1 MQGWKSTI
9 SVFIAVPI
17 VLITLLTGLLYAHA
31 QSNNKAI
38 ALNLPETAPSIKKID
53 TPLLK
58 WQKIIVH
65 KGDTLSA
72 IFTRLKI
79 DQRDL
84 LPIVKQHESLTTLY
98 LHRILYFQI
107 TPSHQL
113 IALRYPLSTA
123 ETLMI
128 IREGNHFRKKISR
141 NPVST
146 MLAYKA
152 FTIYHSLS
160 RDSKKAELT
169 ARMLS
174 ELQTIFR
181 GKVNFSRNLHQGDH
195 FNFLYQEEY
204 IDGKKHCDGDII
216 AAEFIHQGKVS
227 QAVRYTYPIQHT
239 AYYTPDG
246 RSVEARFLHAPLHYK
261 RISSYFSYHRF
272 DPILHRIRPHL
283 GIDFAANIGTPV
295 KSIGEGSVV
304 FIGKDGGYG
313 KTVKV
318 RYGAYYVALYGHMSR
333 FAKIK
338 LHEWVNKGQII
349 GYVGESGWATGPHLH
364 FGFYVDGKPRDWL
377 AMQPPTNQSIPHSYE
392 KPFLATAK
400 QLLAE
405 LHLHQDTQL
414 AANNKNPWAH
424 TQ

>member
-1 MQGWKSTI
+1 MQGWKSTSSIIIAI
-9 SVFIAVPI
+9 SIIFVA
-17 VLITLLTGLLYAHA
+17 LTGLLYAHA
-31 QSNNKAI
+31 PSNNKAV
-38 ALNLPETAPSIKKID
+38 AFNLPKVALSAKKID
-53 TPLLK
+53 APLLK
-58 WQKIIVH
+58 WQKMIVQ
-65 KGDTLSA
+65 KGDALAA
-72 IFTRLKI
+72 ILTRLKI

-84 LPIVKQHESLTTLY
+84 FQVVKQHKSPATLH
-98 LHRILYFQI
+98 LHQILYFQI
-107 TPSHQL
+107 KPPHQL
-113 IALRYPLSTA
+113 IALQYPLSTT
-123 ETLMI
+123 EILTI
-128 IREGNHFRKKISR
+128 IREGKHFTEKISR

-146 MLAYKA
+146 TLAYKT
-152 FTIYHSLS
+152 FTIYRSLS
-160 RDSKKAELT
+160 RDFKKAGLT
-169 ARMLS
+169 AHMLC
-174 ELQTIFR
+174 ELQIIFG
-181 GKVNFSRNLHQGDH
+181 GKVNFSRDLHQGDR

-204 IDGKKHCDGDII
+204 IDEKKYCSGDII

-246 RSVEARFLHAPLHYK
+246 RGVEARFLHAPLHYK
-261 RISSYFSYHRF
+261 RISSHFSCHRF
-272 DPILHRIRPHL
+272 DPVLHRIRPHL
-283 GIDFAANIGTPV
+283 GIDFAANVGTPI
-295 KSIGEGSVV
+295 KSISEGSVV

-318 RYGAYYVALYGHMSR
+318 EYGRHYVALYGHMSR
-333 FAKIK
+333 FAKMK
-338 LHEWVNKGQII
+338 LYAWVHKGQII

-377 AMQPPTNQSIPHSYE
+377 AMKLPTDQSIPRSYE

-424 TQ
+424 TR